1 MKIKNIFK
9 LTVALLLPLM
19 FFSCDRNTDSLTESQ
34 ISIEPPI
41 RSMLD
46 IWLLDNFVKPYNI
59 DIRYKFNESDNDVA
73 RFLHGPFES
82 NVRPFSELLQKV
94 WIEPYNAVG
103 GENFIANIAP
113 REFVFSGGFNWNPG
127 NPTITL
133 GFAEAG
139 ARITLFNLDFIDFT
153 ILDFDNNLI
162 SYVNPIKTVQHEYGH
177 ILNQN
182 VRVDINYGLITKNGY
197 TGQWFDFSLDV
208 ARSLG
213 FITRYARNNEN
224 DDFVEMV
231 SEMLIRPRADYDAII
246 NDIPSIDAQALLRQK
261 EAMVVEY
268 YITNF
273 NIDFYA
279 LQELTSQAV
288 IDLQQ

>member
-34 ISIEPPI
+34 ISDVPPI
-41 RSMLD
+41 RSVLEV
-46 IWLLDNFVKPYNI
+46 WLLDNFVKPYNI
-59 DIRYKFNESDNDVA
+59 DIRYKFQEGDHDVA
-73 RFLHGPFES
+73 RYLHSPNES
-82 NVRPFSELLQKV
+82 NVRPFAELLQKV
-94 WIEPYNAVG
+94 WIDPYNTVG
-103 GENFIANIAP
+103 GEDFIARFAP
-113 REFVFSGGFNWNPG
+113 REFVLSGGFNYNPG

-153 ILDFDNNLI
+153 LLDFGPGLV
-162 SYVNPIKTVQHEYGH
+162 SYINPIKTVQHEYGH
-177 ILNQN
+177 ILNQHIS
-182 VRVDINYGLITKNGY
+182 VDVNYGLITRAGY
-197 TGQWFDFSLDV
+197 TGQWFDFNLDV
-208 ARSLG
+208 AQSLG
-213 FITRYARNNEN
+213 FITRYARNNER

-246 NDIPSIDAQALLRQK
+246 DAIPSINAQAILRQK

-288 IDLQQ
+288 IELQQ

>member
-34 ISIEPPI
+34 ISVVPPI
-41 RSMLD
+41 RSDLD
-46 IWLLDNFVKPYNI
+46 VWLLENFVKPYNI
-59 DIRYKFNESDNDVA
+59 DIRYKFNESDSNVA
-73 RFLHGPFES
+73 RYLHSPYES
-82 NVRPFSELLQKV
+82 NVRPFAELLQKV
-94 WIEPYNAVG
+94 WIDPYNAVG
-103 GENFIANIAP
+103 GEDFIARFAA
-113 REFVFSGGFNWNPG
+113 REFVFSGGFNFNP
-127 NPTITL
+127 NVRTITL

-153 ILDFDNNLI
+153 LLDFGPGI
-162 SYVNPIKTVQHEYGH
+162 VSYINPIKTVQHEYGH
-177 ILNQN
+177 ILNQHI
-182 VRVDINYGLITKNGY
+182 RVDVNYGLITRAGY
-197 TGQWFDFSLDV
+197 TGQWFDFSLPV

-213 FITRYARNNEN
+213 FITRYARNNER

-246 NDIPSIDAQALLRQK
+246 DAIPSTNAQTLLRQK

-268 YITNF
+268 YLTNF

>member
-1 MKIKNIFK
+1 M
-9 LTVALLLPLM
+9 
-19 FFSCDRNTDSLTESQ
+19 
-34 ISIEPPI
+34 
-41 RSMLD
+41 
-46 IWLLDNFVKPYNI
+46 
-59 DIRYKFNESDNDVA
+59 DVA
-73 RFLHGPFES
+73 
-82 NVRPFSELLQKV
+82 Q
-94 WIEPYNAVG
+94 
-103 GENFIANIAP
+103 
-113 REFVFSGGFNWNPG
+113 
-127 NPTITL
+127 
-133 GFAEAG
+133 
-139 ARITLFNLDFIDFT
+139 
-153 ILDFDNNLI
+153 
-162 SYVNPIKTVQHEYGH
+162 
-177 ILNQN
+177 
-182 VRVDINYGLITKNGY
+182 
-197 TGQWFDFSLDV
+197 
-208 ARSLG
+208 SLG